1 VKFRILATLSVLLLS
16 APSALGVQRALAPT
30 RGDAAGW
37 LAAVG
42 IELAYLSLAFAAFAD
57 PQRQRLASRV
67 ARAAVLTAITLNVL
81 ADYAA
86 RVPAGLSGAAQFL
99 ASFDWLLL
107 ALSVLESAP
116 LATLAYT
123 LATLL
128 HSSAQQ
134 HTADAAQ
141 HTADAQQYQQHTAA
155 YAQHSADAA
164 EHMLQH
170 TADAAE
176 HMLQHQHQHQHQQ
189 HQQHQHQ
196 QHQHQQHQQHQH
208 QQHSADAAGAYAQ
221 QHQHQ
226 HTAEHQHQHTAEHQQ
241 QRAALAYR
249 CPRCDAALT
258 QQQYGAARRYGYCGK
273 CKGK

>member
-1 VKFRILATLSVLLLS
+1 MRFRILATLAVLLLS

-30 RGDAAGW
+30 RGDLAGW

-42 IELAYLSLAFAAFAD
+42 IELAYLSLAFAAFED
-57 PQRQRLASRV
+57 QRRQRLAARV

-99 ASFDWLLL
+99 ASFDGLLL

-128 HSSAQQ
+128 HTHSGSHPHPQPDASYPHPQPDASYAKPYTTHPDTHPQ
-134 HTADAAQ
+134 SHTAHTDT
-141 HTADAQQYQQHTAA
+141 HTAHTDTHTA
-155 YAQHSADAA
+155 
-164 EHMLQH
+164 H
-170 TADAAE
+170 TA
-176 HMLQHQHQHQHQQ
+176 
-189 HQQHQHQ
+189 
-196 QHQHQQHQQHQH
+196 
-208 QQHSADAAGAYAQ
+208 
-221 QHQHQ
+221 
-226 HTAEHQHQHTAEHQQ
+226 HTQRTASYQCPHCG
-241 QRAALAYR
+241 AALSK
-249 CPRCDAALT
+249 
-258 QQQYGAARRYGYCGK
+258 QQQYAAALRYGHCGE

>member
-1 VKFRILATLSVLLLS
+1 VRFRILATLAVLLLS

-42 IELAYLSLAFAAFAD
+42 IELAYLSLAFAAFED
-57 PQRQRLASRV
+57 RQRQRLASRV
-67 ARAAVLTAITLNVL
+67 ARAAVLTAITLNIL

-86 RVPAGLSGAAQFL
+86 RVPAGLSGATQFL

-134 HTADAAQ
+134 HTADAEQ
-141 HTADAQQYQQHTAA
+141 SQSHTQSHTDTHTAHTDTHTA
-155 YAQHSADAA
+155 HTDT
-164 EHMLQH
+164 H
-170 TADAAE
+170 TA
-176 HMLQHQHQHQHQQ
+176 
-189 HQQHQHQ
+189 
-196 QHQHQQHQQHQH
+196 
-208 QQHSADAAGAYAQ
+208 
-221 QHQHQ
+221 
-226 HTAEHQHQHTAEHQQ
+226 HTQRTASYQCPHCG
-241 QRAALAYR
+241 AALAK
-249 CPRCDAALT
+249 
-258 QQQYGAARRYGYCGK
+258 QQQYAAALRYGRCGK

>member
-1 VKFRILATLSVLLLS
+1 MKFRILATFSVLLLS

-30 RGDAAGW
+30 RGELAGW

-57 PQRQRLASRV
+57 QRRQRLAARV

-128 HSSAQQ
+128 HTHSSSHPQPDAS
-134 HTADAAQ
+134 HTAQ
-141 HTADAQQYQQHTAA
+141 HTAHTDTHTAQHTA
-155 YAQHSADAA
+155 HTDT
-164 EHMLQH
+164 H
-170 TADAAE
+170 TA
-176 HMLQHQHQHQHQQ
+176 
-189 HQQHQHQ
+189 
-196 QHQHQQHQQHQH
+196 
-208 QQHSADAAGAYAQ
+208 
-221 QHQHQ
+221 
-226 HTAEHQHQHTAEHQQ
+226 HTQRTASYRCPHCG
-241 QRAALAYR
+241 AALAK
-249 CPRCDAALT
+249 
-258 QQQYGAARRYGYCGK
+258 QQQYAAALRYGHCGK

>member
-1 VKFRILATLSVLLLS
+1 VKFRILATLAVLLLS

-30 RGDAAGW
+30 RGDLAGW

-86 RVPAGLSGAAQFL
+86 RVPTGLSSAAQFL
-99 ASFDWLLL
+99 ATFDWLLL

-128 HSSAQQ
+128 HTHSGSHPHPQPDASHPHPQPDASYTT
-134 HTADAAQ
+134 HTAH
-141 HTADAQQYQQHTAA
+141 HTAHTDTHTA
-155 YAQHSADAA
+155 H
-164 EHMLQH
+164 H
-170 TADAAE
+170 TAHTDT
-176 HMLQHQHQHQHQQ
+176 
-189 HQQHQHQ
+189 
-196 QHQHQQHQQHQH
+196 
-208 QQHSADAAGAYAQ
+208 
-221 QHQHQ
+221 
-226 HTAEHQHQHTAEHQQ
+226 HTAHHTAHTDTHTAHTDTHTAHTDTHT
-241 QRAALAYR
+241 QRTASYRCPHCGAALAK
-249 CPRCDAALT
+249 
-258 QQQYGAARRYGYCGK
+258 QQQYAAALRYGHCGE
-273 CKGK
+273 CKRK

>member
-1 VKFRILATLSVLLLS
+1 LKFRILATLSVLLLS

-42 IELAYLSLAFAAFAD
+42 IELAYLSLAFAVFAD
-57 PQRQRLASRV
+57 QQRQRLAARV
-67 ARAAVLTAITLNVL
+67 ARAAVLTAIVLNVL

-128 HSSAQQ
+128 HSSSHPHTDTHTPHTDT
-134 HTADAAQ
+134 HTAH
-141 HTADAQQYQQHTAA
+141 HTPHT
-155 YAQHSADAA
+155 DT
-164 EHMLQH
+164 H
-170 TADAAE
+170 TP
-176 HMLQHQHQHQHQQ
+176 
-189 HQQHQHQ
+189 
-196 QHQHQQHQQHQH
+196 
-208 QQHSADAAGAYAQ
+208 
-221 QHQHQ
+221 
-226 HTAEHQHQHTAEHQQ
+226 HTQRTASYRCPHCG
-241 QRAALAYR
+241 AALAK
-249 CPRCDAALT
+249 
-258 QQQYGAARRYGYCGK
+258 QQQYAAALRYGRCGK

>member
-1 VKFRILATLSVLLLS
+1 LKFRILAALAVLLLS

-30 RGDAAGW
+30 RGDLAGW

-42 IELAYLSLAFAAFAD
+42 IELVYLSLAFAAFED
-57 PQRQRLASRV
+57 RQRQRLASRV

-86 RVPAGLSGAAQFL
+86 RVPEGLSSAAQFL
-99 ASFDWLLL
+99 ATFDWLLL

-134 HTADAAQ
+134 HTADAAR
-141 HTADAQQYQQHTAA
+141 
-155 YAQHSADAA
+155 
-164 EHMLQH
+164 H
-170 TADAAE
+170 TADAARHTADAAR
-176 HMLQHQHQHQHQQ
+176 HMLQQ
-189 HQQHQHQ
+189 HQQHHTAE
-196 QHQHQQHQQHQH
+196 HQHQH
-208 QQHSADAAGAYAQ
+208 QQHSADAVE
-221 QHQHQ
+221 HMLQ
-226 HTAEHQHQHTAEHQQ
+226 HTAEHQHQQQHQ
-241 QRAALAYR
+241 QRAALPYR

>member
-1 VKFRILATLSVLLLS
+1 LKFRILATFSVLLLS

-57 PQRQRLASRV
+57 PQRQRLAARV
-67 ARAAVLTAITLNVL
+67 ARAAVLTAIVLNVL

-86 RVPAGLSGAAQFL
+86 RVPAGLSGAVQFL

-128 HSSAQQ
+128 HTHSGSYPHPQPDASHPHPQPDASYTT
-134 HTADAAQ
+134 HTAHTDT
-141 HTADAQQYQQHTAA
+141 HTAHTDTHTA
-155 YAQHSADAA
+155 HTDT
-164 EHMLQH
+164 H
-170 TADAAE
+170 TA
-176 HMLQHQHQHQHQQ
+176 
-189 HQQHQHQ
+189 
-196 QHQHQQHQQHQH
+196 
-208 QQHSADAAGAYAQ
+208 
-221 QHQHQ
+221 
-226 HTAEHQHQHTAEHQQ
+226 HTQRTASYRCPHCG
-241 QRAALAYR
+241 AALAK
-249 CPRCDAALT
+249 
-258 QQQYGAARRYGYCGK
+258 QQQYAAALRYGRCGK

>member
-1 VKFRILATLSVLLLS
+1 VKFRILAALAVLLLS

-30 RGDAAGW
+30 RGDLAGW

-67 ARAAVLTAITLNVL
+67 ARSAVLTAITLNVL

-86 RVPAGLSGAAQFL
+86 RVPEGLSSAAQFL
-99 ASFDWLLL
+99 TTFDWLLL
-107 ALSVLESAP
+107 MLSVLESAP

-134 HTADAAQ
+134 
-141 HTADAQQYQQHTAA
+141 Y
-155 YAQHSADAA
+155 
-164 EHMLQH
+164 

-176 HMLQHQHQHQHQQ
+176 HTAEHQQQHQHQHQHQQ
-189 HQQHQHQ
+189 QHQ
-196 QHQHQQHQQHQH
+196 QQH
-208 QQHSADAAGAYAQ
+208 

-226 HTAEHQHQHTAEHQQ
+226 HTAEYQQHSADTAEQHRRQHHQQ
-241 QRAALAYR
+241 QPRAAPAYR
-249 CPRCDAALT
+249 CPRCDAVLT
-258 QQQYGAARRYGYCGK
+258 QQQYGAARRYGYCGE

>member
-30 RGDAAGW
+30 RGELAGW

-42 IELAYLSLAFAAFAD
+42 IELAYLSLAFAAFED
-57 PQRQRLASRV
+57 RQRQRMASRV

-86 RVPAGLSGAAQFL
+86 RVPTGLSSAAQFL
-99 ASFDWLLL
+99 ATFDWLLL

-128 HSSAQQ
+128 HTHSGSHPQPDASHTDT
-134 HTADAAQ
+134 HTAH
-141 HTADAQQYQQHTAA
+141 HTAHTDTHTA
-155 YAQHSADAA
+155 HTDT
-164 EHMLQH
+164 H
-170 TADAAE
+170 TAHTDT
-176 HMLQHQHQHQHQQ
+176 
-189 HQQHQHQ
+189 
-196 QHQHQQHQQHQH
+196 
-208 QQHSADAAGAYAQ
+208 
-221 QHQHQ
+221 
-226 HTAEHQHQHTAEHQQ
+226 HTAHHTAHTDTHTAHT
-241 QRAALAYR
+241 QRTTYR
-249 CPRCDAALT
+249 CPHCGAALEK
-258 QQQYGAARRYGYCGK
+258 QQQYAAALRYGYCGK

>member
-1 VKFRILATLSVLLLS
+1 VKFRIFAALAVLLLS

-42 IELAYLSLAFAAFAD
+42 IELAYLSLAFAAFED
-57 PQRQRLASRV
+57 QRRQRLAARV

-128 HSSAQQ
+128 HTHSSSHPQPDAS
-134 HTADAAQ
+134 HTA
-141 HTADAQQYQQHTAA
+141 HTAHTDTHTA
-155 YAQHSADAA
+155 
-164 EHMLQH
+164 H
-170 TADAAE
+170 TAHTDT
-176 HMLQHQHQHQHQQ
+176 
-189 HQQHQHQ
+189 
-196 QHQHQQHQQHQH
+196 
-208 QQHSADAAGAYAQ
+208 
-221 QHQHQ
+221 
-226 HTAEHQHQHTAEHQQ
+226 HTAHHTAHTDTHTAHT
-241 QRAALAYR
+241 QRTASYRCPHCGAALAK
-249 CPRCDAALT
+249 
-258 QQQYGAARRYGYCGK
+258 QQQYAAALRYGHCGK

>member
-1 VKFRILATLSVLLLS
+1 MKFRIFAALAVLLLS

-42 IELAYLSLAFAAFAD
+42 IELAYLSLAFAAFED
-57 PQRQRLASRV
+57 RQRQRLASRV

-86 RVPAGLSGAAQFL
+86 RVPEGLSSAAQFL
-99 ASFDWLLL
+99 TTFDWLLL
-107 ALSVLESAP
+107 MLSVLESAP

-134 HTADAAQ
+134 HTADAAR
-141 HTADAQQYQQHTAA
+141 Y
-155 YAQHSADAA
+155 
-164 EHMLQH
+164 
-170 TADAAE
+170 TADAAQ
-176 HMLQHQHQHQHQQ
+176 HMLQQHRQYRQHTVEH
-189 HQQHQHQ
+189 
-196 QHQHQQHQQHQH
+196 QHQH
-208 QQHSADAAGAYAQ
+208 QQHSADAADAGAQ
-221 QHQHQ
+221 Q
-226 HTAEHQHQHTAEHQQ
+226 HQQ
-241 QRAALAYR
+241 QRAALPYR

>member
-1 VKFRILATLSVLLLS
+1 LRFRILAALAVLLLS

-30 RGDAAGW
+30 RGELAGW

-42 IELAYLSLAFAAFAD
+42 IELAYLSLAFAAFED
-57 PQRQRLASRV
+57 QRRQRLAARV
-67 ARAAVLTAITLNVL
+67 ARAAVLTAIVLNVL

-128 HSSAQQ
+128 HTHSSSHPHPQPDASHPHPQPDASYTT
-134 HTADAAQ
+134 HTAHTDTHPQ
-141 HTADAQQYQQHTAA
+141 SHTAHTTSHTAHTDTHP
-155 YAQHSADAA
+155 QS
-164 EHMLQH
+164 H
-170 TADAAE
+170 TA
-176 HMLQHQHQHQHQQ
+176 HPQR
-189 HQQHQHQ
+189 
-196 QHQHQQHQQHQH
+196 
-208 QQHSADAAGAYAQ
+208 
-221 QHQHQ
+221 
-226 HTAEHQHQHTAEHQQ
+226 TAS
-241 QRAALAYR
+241 YR
-249 CPRCDAALT
+249 CPHCGAALVK
-258 QQQYGAARRYGYCGK
+258 QQQYAAALRYGRCGK

>member
-1 VKFRILATLSVLLLS
+1 MKFRILATLSVLLLS

-30 RGDAAGW
+30 RGELAGW

-57 PQRQRLASRV
+57 PQRQRLAARV

-128 HSSAQQ
+128 HTHSSSHPQPDAS
-134 HTADAAQ
+134 HTAQ
-141 HTADAQQYQQHTAA
+141 HTAHTDTHTA
-155 YAQHSADAA
+155 
-164 EHMLQH
+164 H
-170 TADAAE
+170 T
-176 HMLQHQHQHQHQQ
+176 QR
-189 HQQHQHQ
+189 
-196 QHQHQQHQQHQH
+196 
-208 QQHSADAAGAYAQ
+208 
-221 QHQHQ
+221 
-226 HTAEHQHQHTAEHQQ
+226 TASYRCPHCG
-241 QRAALAYR
+241 AALAK
-249 CPRCDAALT
+249 
-258 QQQYGAARRYGYCGK
+258 QQQYAAALRYGHCGK

>member
-1 VKFRILATLSVLLLS
+1 MRVVTVEEVHCVKFRILATFSVLLLS

-57 PQRQRLASRV
+57 PQRRRLAARV

-99 ASFDWLLL
+99 ATFDVLLL

-128 HSSAQQ
+128 HTHSGSHPHPQPDASYTA
-134 HTADAAQ
+134 HTA
-141 HTADAQQYQQHTAA
+141 HTASHTA
-155 YAQHSADAA
+155 
-164 EHMLQH
+164 H
-170 TADAAE
+170 TA
-176 HMLQHQHQHQHQQ
+176 
-189 HQQHQHQ
+189 
-196 QHQHQQHQQHQH
+196 
-208 QQHSADAAGAYAQ
+208 S
-221 QHQHQ
+221 
-226 HTAEHQHQHTAEHQQ
+226 HTAHT
-241 QRAALAYR
+241 QRTASYR
-249 CPRCDAALT
+249 CPHCGAALT
-258 QQQYGAARRYGYCGK
+258 KQQQYAAALRYGYCGK

>member
-1 VKFRILATLSVLLLS
+1 MKFRILAALAVLLLS

-30 RGDAAGW
+30 RGDLAGW

-99 ASFDWLLL
+99 ATFDVLLL

-128 HSSAQQ
+128 HTHSGSHPHPQPDASHPHPQPDASYTT
-134 HTADAAQ
+134 HTAH
-141 HTADAQQYQQHTAA
+141 HTAHTDTHTA
-155 YAQHSADAA
+155 H
-164 EHMLQH
+164 H
-170 TADAAE
+170 TAHTDT
-176 HMLQHQHQHQHQQ
+176 
-189 HQQHQHQ
+189 
-196 QHQHQQHQQHQH
+196 
-208 QQHSADAAGAYAQ
+208 
-221 QHQHQ
+221 
-226 HTAEHQHQHTAEHQQ
+226 HTAHTDTHT
-241 QRAALAYR
+241 QRTASYRCPHCGAALAK
-249 CPRCDAALT
+249 
-258 QQQYGAARRYGYCGK
+258 QQQYAAALRYGHCGE
-273 CKGK
+273 CKRK

>member
-1 VKFRILATLSVLLLS
+1 LRFRILATLSVLLLS

-30 RGDAAGW
+30 RGDLAGW

-57 PQRQRLASRV
+57 PQRRRLAARV

-86 RVPAGLSGAAQFL
+86 RVPAGLSGATQFL

-107 ALSVLESAP
+107 VLSVLESAP

-141 HTADAQQYQQHTAA
+141 H
-155 YAQHSADAA
+155 
-164 EHMLQH
+164 MLQH
-170 TADAAE
+170 TAE
-176 HMLQHQHQHQHQQ
+176 HQHQQ
-189 HQQHQHQ
+189 
-196 QHQHQQHQQHQH
+196 
-208 QQHSADAAGAYAQ
+208 
-221 QHQHQ
+221 QHQ
-226 HTAEHQHQHTAEHQQ
+226 HTAEHQHQQQHQQHQHQ

-249 CPRCDAALT
+249 CPRCGAALT

-273 CKGK
+273 CKRK

>member
-1 VKFRILATLSVLLLS
+1 MRFRILATLAVLLLS

-57 PQRQRLASRV
+57 ARRQRLAVRV
-67 ARAAVLTAITLNVL
+67 ARAAVLTAITLNIL

-86 RVPAGLSGAAQFL
+86 RVPAGLSGATQFL

-134 HTADAAQ
+134 HTADAEQ
-141 HTADAQQYQQHTAA
+141 SQSHTQSHTDTHTAHTDTHTA
-155 YAQHSADAA
+155 HTDT
-164 EHMLQH
+164 H
-170 TADAAE
+170 TA
-176 HMLQHQHQHQHQQ
+176 
-189 HQQHQHQ
+189 
-196 QHQHQQHQQHQH
+196 
-208 QQHSADAAGAYAQ
+208 
-221 QHQHQ
+221 
-226 HTAEHQHQHTAEHQQ
+226 HTQRTASYQCPHCG
-241 QRAALAYR
+241 AALAK
-249 CPRCDAALT
+249 
-258 QQQYGAARRYGYCGK
+258 QQQYAAALRYGRCGK

>member
-1 VKFRILATLSVLLLS
+1 LRFRILATLAVLLLS

-30 RGDAAGW
+30 RGELAGW

-57 PQRQRLASRV
+57 QQRQQLASRV

-86 RVPAGLSGAAQFL
+86 RVPAGLSSAAQFL
-99 ASFDWLLL
+99 ATFDVLLL
-107 ALSVLESAP
+107 ALSALESAP

-134 HTADAAQ
+134 HTADAAR
-141 HTADAQQYQQHTAA
+141 HTADAA
-155 YAQHSADAA
+155 
-164 EHMLQH
+164 QH

-176 HMLQHQHQHQHQQ
+176 HMLQHTAEYQQQ
-189 HQQHQHQ
+189 HQQQH
-196 QHQHQQHQQHQH
+196 
-208 QQHSADAAGAYAQ
+208 QHSADTAEH
-221 QHQHQ
+221 QHQRQHQ
-226 HTAEHQHQHTAEHQQ
+226 HTADAAERTTEHQQRQQQHTAEHQQ
-241 QRAALAYR
+241 QRAALPYR

-258 QQQYGAARRYGYCGK
+258 QQQYGAAKRYGYCGE

>member
-1 VKFRILATLSVLLLS
+1 VKFRILATLAVLLLS

-30 RGDAAGW
+30 RGDLAGW

-86 RVPAGLSGAAQFL
+86 RVPTGLSSAAQFL
-99 ASFDWLLL
+99 ATFDWLLL

-128 HSSAQQ
+128 HTHSGSHPHPQPDASHPHPQPDASYTT
-134 HTADAAQ
+134 HTAH
-141 HTADAQQYQQHTAA
+141 HTAHTDTHTA
-155 YAQHSADAA
+155 H
-164 EHMLQH
+164 H
-170 TADAAE
+170 TAHTDT
-176 HMLQHQHQHQHQQ
+176 
-189 HQQHQHQ
+189 
-196 QHQHQQHQQHQH
+196 
-208 QQHSADAAGAYAQ
+208 
-221 QHQHQ
+221 
-226 HTAEHQHQHTAEHQQ
+226 HTAHTDTHTAHTDTHT
-241 QRAALAYR
+241 QRTASYRCPHCGAALAK
-249 CPRCDAALT
+249 
-258 QQQYGAARRYGYCGK
+258 QQQYAAALRYGHCGE
-273 CKGK
+273 CKRK

>member
-30 RGDAAGW
+30 RGELAGW

-99 ASFDWLLL
+99 ATFDVLLL

-128 HSSAQQ
+128 HTHSGSHPQPDASHTTHTAHHTPHTDTHTAHTASHTTQ
-134 HTADAAQ
+134 HTSHTHPDTAQ
-141 HTADAQQYQQHTAA
+141 SQSQSYAHTPHTDTHTAHHTPHTDTHTA
-155 YAQHSADAA
+155 
-164 EHMLQH
+164 H
-170 TADAAE
+170 T
-176 HMLQHQHQHQHQQ
+176 QR
-189 HQQHQHQ
+189 
-196 QHQHQQHQQHQH
+196 
-208 QQHSADAAGAYAQ
+208 
-221 QHQHQ
+221 
-226 HTAEHQHQHTAEHQQ
+226 TASYRCPHCG
-241 QRAALAYR
+241 AALAK
-249 CPRCDAALT
+249 
-258 QQQYGAARRYGYCGK
+258 QQQYAAALRYGHCVR
-273 CKGK
+273 CKEK

>member
-1 VKFRILATLSVLLLS
+1 MKFRILATLSVLLLS

-30 RGDAAGW
+30 RGELAGW

-57 PQRQRLASRV
+57 RQRQRLAARV

-86 RVPAGLSGAAQFL
+86 RVPEGLSSAAQFL
-99 ASFDWLLL
+99 TTFDWLLL
-107 ALSVLESAP
+107 MLSVLESAP

-134 HTADAAQ
+134 HTTDTAE
-141 HTADAQQYQQHTAA
+141 HTA
-155 YAQHSADAA
+155 
-164 EHMLQH
+164 EHQ
-170 TADAAE
+170 
-176 HMLQHQHQHQHQQ
+176 QHQHQQHQHQQHQHQQHQ

-196 QHQHQQHQQHQH
+196 QHQHQQHQQHT
-208 QQHSADAAGAYAQ
+208 AEYRQ

-226 HTAEHQHQHTAEHQQ
+226 QHQQHTAEYRQHSADTAEQHQHQHQQ
-241 QRAALAYR
+241 QQPRAAPAYR
-249 CPRCDAALT
+249 CPRCDAVLT
-258 QQQYGAARRYGYCGK
+258 QQQYGAARRYGYCGE
-273 CKGK
+273 CKKQ

>member
-1 VKFRILATLSVLLLS
+1 MRFRILATFSVLLLS
-16 APSALGVQRALAPT
+16 APSALGVQRALTPT
-30 RGDAAGW
+30 RGELAGW

-99 ASFDWLLL
+99 ATFDVLLL

-128 HSSAQQ
+128 HTHSGSHPQPDASHTASHTTQ
-134 HTADAAQ
+134 HTSYTDTNTAH
-141 HTADAQQYQQHTAA
+141 HTAHTDTHTA
-155 YAQHSADAA
+155 H
-164 EHMLQH
+164 H
-170 TADAAE
+170 TT
-176 HMLQHQHQHQHQQ
+176 
-189 HQQHQHQ
+189 
-196 QHQHQQHQQHQH
+196 
-208 QQHSADAAGAYAQ
+208 
-221 QHQHQ
+221 
-226 HTAEHQHQHTAEHQQ
+226 HTDTHT
-241 QRAALAYR
+241 QRTTHRCPHCGAALAK
-249 CPRCDAALT
+249 
-258 QQQYGAARRYGYCGK
+258 QQQYAAALRYGYCGK
-273 CKGK
+273 CRSQKKET

>member
-1 VKFRILATLSVLLLS
+1 VKFRILAALAVLLLS

-30 RGDAAGW
+30 RGDLAGW

-57 PQRQRLASRV
+57 QKRQRLAARV

-86 RVPAGLSGAAQFL
+86 RVPEGLNSAAQFL
-99 ASFDWLLL
+99 ATFDVLLL

-116 LATLAYT
+116 LAALAYT

-134 HTADAAQ
+134 HTADAAR
-141 HTADAQQYQQHTAA
+141 
-155 YAQHSADAA
+155 
-164 EHMLQH
+164 H
-170 TADAAE
+170 TADAAR
-176 HMLQHQHQHQHQQ
+176 HMLQQHRQYRQHTVEH
-189 HQQHQHQ
+189 
-196 QHQHQQHQQHQH
+196 QHQH
-208 QQHSADAAGAYAQ
+208 QQHSADAA
-221 QHQHQ
+221 
-226 HTAEHQHQHTAEHQQ
+226 EHQHQHQQQ
-241 QRAALAYR
+241 QRAALPYR

-258 QQQYGAARRYGYCGK
+258 QQQYGAAKRYGYCGE